1 MARCVLHVVGARP
14 NFMKMAPLVRAL
26 WAAPDGFEH
35 LLVHTGQ
42 HYDEHLND
50 SIFRDLRLKAPDVH
64 LGSGSGT
71 HAEQT
76 GRIMLAFEKLV
87 AERRPELVVVAGDV
101 NSTLACSIVAAKANV
116 PVAHLEA
123 GLRSGDWTMPEEI
136 NRVVT
141 DRLTQLHLT
150 PSPDADE
157 NLLREGVARSSIVRV
172 GNCMIDSLLENL
184 ERARRGN
191 ALSRLGLTPRGFA
204 LATLHRPSNVD
215 DPVKMARLLAVL
227 SNIGGR
233 LPVVFPVHPRT
244 LARMREAQVSVER
257 LRIAGVIVTE
267 PLGYLEFLQ
276 LEDAAAVVITDSGG
290 VQEETTALGVPC
302 LTVRDNTERP
312 ITSTCGTN
320 KVVGSN
326 PEVLPAEVD
335 AVLSGHGKRGAMPEL
350 WDGKAGERAGRAIRS
365 FLSSNQASRP
375 GSL

>member
-1 MARCVLHVVGARP
+1 MSRCVLHVVGARP
-14 NFMKMAPLVRAL
+14 NFMKVAPLVRAL
-26 WAAPDGFEH
+26 WAQPGGLEH

-50 SIFRDLRLKAPDVH
+50 SIFRDLGLKAPDVH
-64 LGSGSGT
+64 LGAGSGS

-76 GRIMLAFEKLV
+76 GRIMVSFEKLV
-87 AERRPELVVVAGDV
+87 AERRPSLVVVAGDV

-136 NRVVT
+136 NRIVT

-157 NLLREGVARSSIVRV
+157 NLLREGVDPKSIVRV
-172 GNCMIDSLLENL
+172 GNCMIDSLVTHVET
-184 ERARRGN
+184 ARRGG
-191 ALSRLGLTPRGFA
+191 ALTRFGVTARRFA

-215 DPVKMARLLAVL
+215 DPQQLARLVHAL
-227 SNIGGR
+227 STIGSR

-244 LARMREAQVSVER
+244 RARLEAAAVPLAELSARGILLS
-257 LRIAGVIVTE
+257 E
-267 PLGYLEFLQ
+267 PLGYLDFLQ

-312 ITSTCGTN
+312 ITLTCGTN
-320 KVVGSN
+320 KLVGSS

-335 AVLSGHGKRGAMPEL
+335 VVLSGGARGGNVPEL
-350 WDGKAGERAGRAIRS
+350 WDGKAGERAAAAIRR
-365 FLSSNQASRP
+365 FLS
-375 GSL
+375 

>member
-1 MARCVLHVVGARP
+1 
-14 NFMKMAPLVRAL
+14 MKMAPLVRAL
-26 WAAPDGFEH
+26 WSQSGGYDH

-50 SIFRDLRLKAPDVH
+50 SIFRDLGLKAPDVH

-87 AERRPELVVVAGDV
+87 AERQPSMVVVAGDV
-101 NSTLACSIVAAKANV
+101 NSTLACSVVAAKANV

-136 NRVVT
+136 NRIVT
-141 DRLTQLHLT
+141 DRLTKLYLT

-157 NLLREGVARSSIVRV
+157 NLLREGAEPKSIVRV
-172 GNCMIDSLLENL
+172 GNCMIDSLVTHVDA
-184 ERARRGN
+184 ARRGG
-191 ALSRLGLTPRGFA
+191 ALERFGVKPRGFA

-215 DPVKMARLLAVL
+215 DPAKLANLVRVL
-227 SNIGGR
+227 SSIGGR

-244 LARMREAQVSVER
+244 RARLETAQIS
-257 LRIAGVIVTE
+257 LPALQAAGVHVSE
-267 PLGYLEFLQ
+267 PLGYLDFLQ
-276 LEDAAAVVITDSGG
+276 LEDAAAVVMTDSGG

-312 ITSTCGTN
+312 ITTTDGTN
-320 KVVGSN
+320 KLVGSN
-326 PEVLPAEVD
+326 PDVLPGEVD
-335 AVLSGHGKRGAMPEL
+335 AVLSGQGRRGKVPEL
-350 WDGKAGERAGRAIRS
+350 WDGKAGERAAAAIRS
-365 FLSSNQASRP
+365 FLS
-375 GSL
+375 

>member
-1 MARCVLHVVGARP
+1 MSASVLHVVGARP
-14 NFMKMAPLVRAL
+14 NFMKMAPVVKAL
-26 WAAPDGFEH
+26 GERPGGFDH

-50 SIFRDLRLKAPDVH
+50 SIFRDLGLRSPDVH
-64 LGSGSGT
+64 LGSGSGS

-87 AERRPELVVVAGDV
+87 AERNPRLVLVAGDV

-136 NRVVT
+136 NRIVT
-141 DRLTQLHLT
+141 DRLARLHLT
-150 PSPDADE
+150 PSPDGDE
-157 NLLREGVARSSIVRV
+157 NLLREGADPKGIVRV
-172 GNCMIDSLLENL
+172 GNCMIDSVKSHIEA
-184 ERARRGN
+184 ARRGG
-191 ALSRLGLTPRGFA
+191 ALQRFGVSAQGYV

-215 DPVKMARLLAVL
+215 DPQRLLRLAEVL
-227 SNIGGR
+227 SQIAKD

-244 LARMREAQVSVER
+244 RARLEAAQVSE
-257 LRIAGVIVTE
+257 IALKARGLLLSQ

-276 LEDAAAVVITDSGG
+276 LQDAAKVVITDSGG

-312 ITSTCGTN
+312 ITITEGTN
-320 KVVGSN
+320 KLVGSN
-326 PEVLPAEVD
+326 PDVLPGEVAEIL
-335 AVLSGHGKRGAMPEL
+335 AGRSKRGRIPAL
-350 WDGKAGERAGRAIRS
+350 WDGKAGERAADAILR
-365 FLSSNQASRP
+365 FLS
-375 GSL
+375 